1 MKFTL
6 RREGEDR
13 GWPNYL
19 FWGRVRT
26 STFCLIVAFA
36 LTWWL
41 YDTYQPPPQ
50 APTDPAQVVP
60 PGFVPD
66 PEYTWVPRTNVRTAA
81 PTPTTTTTTTPT
93 TETPTPIE
101 TPTNTPAVPAI
112 PWLPATP
119 ASPSPGTPAQP
130 TPTPAP
136 TPGPPGLLPGLAPAP
151 QQGLQ

>member
-6 RREGEDR
+6 RREGEVR

-26 STFCLIVAFA
+26 STFCLIVAFL

-41 YDTYQPPPQ
+41 YDTYQPPPP
-50 APTDPAQVVP
+50 AHTDPAQVVP

-81 PTPTTTTTTTPT
+81 PTPTTTTKTTTPT
-93 TETPTPIE
+93 TQTTTPTE
-101 TPTNTPAVPAI
+101 TPTNLPPVPAF
-112 PWLPATP
+112 PWLPAP
-119 ASPSPGTPAQP
+119 
-130 TPTPAP
+130 PAP
-136 TPGPPGLLPGLAPAP
+136 TPTSPATAPPQPAPGQPGLLPGLAPP
-151 QQGLQ
+151 PPQGLR